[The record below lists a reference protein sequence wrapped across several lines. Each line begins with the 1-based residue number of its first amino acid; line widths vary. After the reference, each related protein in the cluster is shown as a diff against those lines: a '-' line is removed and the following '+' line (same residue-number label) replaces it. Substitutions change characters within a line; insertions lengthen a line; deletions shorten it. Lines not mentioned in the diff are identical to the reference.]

1 MNDEHKN
8 SIKNVLKKSKINI
21 NELEDLNGMIIPR
34 EIFLDNGIY
43 NELKDDI
50 NILKKIFTSSYL
62 TSLQSTAEKNQK
74 WPLLNLIRQIL
85 KSCNYNMI
93 PKRLSNGYTK
103 DGKKLYKR
111 VFIIEKYTKIQINQN
126 EELEL
131 QI

>member
-1 MNDEHKN
+1 MNDEHKK
-8 SIKNVLKKSKINI
+8 SIKSVLKKSKINI
-21 NELEDLNGMIIPR
+21 NELEDLDGMIIPR

>member
-1 MNDEHKN
+1 MNEEHKN

-50 NILKKIFTSSYL
+50 HILKKIFTSSYL